1 MARLRRLAR
10 AVERMM
16 SHQDPENSTTEAQ
29 ADRPKSRRR
38 PLWRRLVRTLFL
50 FVLLVGLLL
59 AIARPMM
66 PWAVRWYVN
75 RTLDKSQLYQGR
87 IGDVDLNL
95 WRGAYSIKD
104 IRLVKMTGNVP
115 VPLFSSPRVEFAIQ
129 WDALLHQKVVGRML
143 MERPELNFVAAHGEA
158 ESQTGAGGPWL
169 QIIRDLFPFRI
180 NRAEVRD
187 GSVHFRTYT
196 TDVPVDVYLSHLD
209 ATVDN
214 LTNIDDEAAPM
225 ITTVKATALAMDQ
238 ARFEY
243 QMKLDPFSY
252 RPTFHMATRLLGLDV
267 TKVNDLAIAY
277 GSFDFHR
284 GWFDL
289 VIEVDAKEGQLA
301 GYVKPLFRDL
311 KIFSLKKDIKND
323 NVVEFFWEALLGL
336 ATGVVKNHPRDQF
349 GTLIP
354 FRGDAGGQTTT
365 DVMATIGNVLRNA
378 FVRAYLPRL
387 QNGGVDADGL
397 EFEPPAV
404 DERQ

>member
-1 MARLRRLAR
+1 
-10 AVERMM
+10 M
-16 SHQDPENSTTEAQ
+16 SQEPEQQNAGEDKGTKP
-29 ADRPKSRRR
+29 RPKRR
-38 PLWRRLVRTLFL
+38 PLWRRLVRAGFLFL
-50 FVLLVGLLL
+50 LLVALVLV
-59 AIARPMM
+59 IARPMM

-75 RTLDKSQLYQGR
+75 RTLDRSQVYQGR
-87 IGDVDLNL
+87 IGDIDLSL

-129 WDALLHQKVVGRML
+129 WDALLKRKVVGRMRI
-143 MERPELNFVAAHGEA
+143 ERPELNFVAAHGEA
-158 ESQTGAGGPWL
+158 DSQSGAGGPWL

-180 NRAEVRD
+180 NRAEVAD

-196 TDVPVDVYLSHLD
+196 TDTPVDVYLSHLD

-214 LTNIDDEAAPM
+214 LTNIYDEVAPM
-225 ITTVKATALAMDQ
+225 VTTVKATALAMDQ

-289 VIEVDAKEGQLA
+289 VIEVDAKEGLLD

-311 KIFSLKKDIKND
+311 KIFSLRKDLKND
-323 NVVEFFWEALLGL
+323 NVLEFFWEALLGL
-336 ATGVVKNHPRDQF
+336 ATGVIKNHPRDQF

-354 FRGDAGGQTTT
+354 FHGSTEGQTTS
-365 DVMATIGNVLRNA
+365 DILATIGNVLRNA

-387 QNGGVDADGL
+387 QNGGLDAGGL

-404 DERQ
+404 EEIRGQ